1 MKVEAEELAAKLKD
15 IFGERAECRF
25 INIKT
30 DEIKAFPET
39 EKIINQVLLPMT
51 LVNGI
56 PRLHGYIDQDRIID
70 TVRKLLSNKQKN

>member
-15 IFGERAECRF
+15 IFGDRTECRF
-25 INIKT
+25 INVKT
-30 DEIKAFPET
+30 DAIKEFPET

-56 PRLHGYIDQDRIID
+56 PRLHGYIDQDQIID
-70 TVRKLLSNKQKN
+70 TVGKLLSNKQK